1 MMAIVIV
8 ACGGQ
13 SGKKAF
19 QPKERVSNLS
29 EEERQLMLDYKRT
42 ANGINLDTLLYGH
55 GVRFSIVQPRIQG
68 DITEDI
74 SNRIGVKMLEIASQN
89 GISGIGNCNF
99 VMGAEITQTGRAA
112 TATMPQK
119 MTVNYALTFKILN
132 AVTGDVYATSNQD
145 ILGVGNSFEEANQNA
160 VKEIKNSSDLQKML
174 QTASERIVKWYEE
187 NVQVVRNQIEK
198 AEREGDYALA
208 LSILSSI
215 PEQAPRAYKLV
226 AEMQDK
232 LQKGMLHKQAANLLG
247 EMEAQLSSL
256 GEDFNPAI
264 GAYLNLIPTDCPEH
278 ATARRLYAEYEKKC
292 KARRDALEAKAERDE
307 QAARELEK
315 FKMLQEHEKELA
327 GIEADKMKC
336 KYTSMA
342 NAKAMEKAMR
352 YESDQKNKGFWSK
365 LGDRILGGIDS
376 YNDKA
381 SESDWD

>member
-198 AEREGDYALA
+198 AEGEGDYALA

-226 AEMQDK
+226 AEKQDK

-247 EMEAQLSSL
+247 EMEAQLASL